1 MRTTFLVSL
10 LLAIVVLSM
19 PSATAAQI
27 GVSITIAPP
36 VLPIYEQ
43 PVCPAEGYLWT
54 PGYWAWGPDGYFWVP
69 GTWVEAPQ
77 VGFLWTP
84 GYWGWGGGAYLW
96 HGGYW
101 GPHVGFYGGV
111 NYGFGYGG
119 VGYVGGE
126 WRNGGFYYNRSVN
139 NVNVTVI
146 HNVYNKTVVVNNV
159 THVSYNGGRGGITAR
174 PTAQDEI
181 AARDHHIEATSFQ
194 TQQQHL
200 ASTNHELLAS
210 VNHGKPAIAAT
221 PKPGEFSGHG
231 VVAARAAGPGAAHAP
246 ATRTDRPPA
255 AGGTAAHA
263 PATHA
268 DRPPAATTNN
278 HPATNAHPATT
289 THTDRPP
296 AATHT
301 DRPPAKTNNERPANT
316 THAPAAQPKPE
327 HEAAPHTQRA
337 PRAQP
342 QHESQPKPASKPP
355 AQHESQPKAE
365 SKTAPHGEEHPH

>member
-1 MRTTFLVSL
+1 MRTTLLVSL

-19 PSATAAQI
+19 PSTTAAQI

-43 PVCPAEGYLWT
+43 PVCPAPNYMWT

-69 GTWVEAPQ
+69 GTWIEAPQ

-119 VGYVGGE
+119 VGYAGGE
-126 WRNGGFYYNRSVN
+126 WRNGGFFYNRSVN

-159 THVSYNGGRGGITAR
+159 TRVSYNGGTGGISAR

-200 ASTNHELLAS
+200 ASTNHALLAS

-221 PKPGEFSGHG
+221 AKPGEFSGHG
-231 VVAARAAGPGAAHAP
+231 VVAARAAGPGAARAP

-263 PATHA
+263 AATTNHPATTTRT
-268 DRPPAATTNN
+268 DRPPAAGGTAA
-278 HPATNAHPATT
+278 HAPATTAHPATT
-289 THTDRPP
+289 THIDRPP
-296 AATHT
+296 AA
-301 DRPPAKTNNERPANT
+301 

-327 HEAAPHTQRA
+327 HEAAPRTQSA

-365 SKTAPHGEEHPH
+365 SKPPAHEERPH